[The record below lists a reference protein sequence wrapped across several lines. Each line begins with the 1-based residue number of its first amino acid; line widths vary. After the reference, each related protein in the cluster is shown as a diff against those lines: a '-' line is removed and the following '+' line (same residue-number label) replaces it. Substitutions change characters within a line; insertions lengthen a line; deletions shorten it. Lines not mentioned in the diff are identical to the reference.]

1 MTNDNAVPN
10 KENAKKK
17 NNVLL
22 KIILFLILFLLIASA
37 GFYFYYK
44 DTQTKRAKYNS
55 SIQQIENLQKEKDR
69 CSQVLG
75 QGSGEFEDYEYCSQ
89 LLRVFPK

>member
-1 MTNDNAVPN
+1 MTNDNAIPN
-10 KENAKKK
+10 KENARKK
-17 NNVLL
+17 NNISL
-22 KIILFLILFLLIASA
+22 KIILFLILFLLILST

-44 DTQTKRAKYNS
+44 DTQTKRIEYNS
-55 SIQQIENLQKEKDR
+55 SMQQIENLQKEKDR
-69 CSQVLG
+69 CSQVLS